1 VLGQSPLSSHTNGNY
16 TKHIQPT
23 IEPLC
28 RWNYKESAVET
39 NHEGK
44 CVPNVSF
51 KIFER
56 GSWKTV
62 TTDDL
67 FKGKKVVVF
76 SLPGAFTPTCS
87 SSHLPR
93 FNDLAQVFKNNGIDD
108 IICMSVNDTFVM
120 NEWKKDQEA
129 ENLTLI
135 PDGNGE
141 FSEGMGMLVDK
152 TAIGFGKRSWRYSML
167 VEDCV
172 VKKMFIEPNVE
183 GDPFDV
189 SDADTM
195 LAYVAPN
202 AEKPLFFT
210 LITKRGCMHCERAR
224 KLLREKGM
232 LFEEVELS
240 RSLTTRSLRAMSG
253 RATTPQIFLAGKL
266 IGGADDLEAYFK
278 G

>member
-1 VLGQSPLSSHTNGNY
+1 MEA
-16 TKHIQPT
+16 IQ
-23 IEPLC
+23 
-28 RWNYKESAVET
+28 
-39 NHEGK
+39 EGK
-44 CVPNVSF
+44 RVPNVEF
-51 KIFER
+51 KVFEH
-56 GSWKTV
+56 GTWKTI

-67 FKGKKVVVF
+67 FKNKKVVVF

-93 FNDLAQVFKNNGIDD
+93 FNDLAPVFKNNGIDD
-108 IICMSVNDTFVM
+108 IVCISVNDTFVM
-120 NEWKKDQEA
+120 NEWKKEQEA
-129 ENLTLI
+129 ENVRLI

-141 FSEGMGMLVDK
+141 FTEGMGMLVDK
-152 TAIGFGKRSWRYSML
+152 SRIGFGKRSWRYSML
-167 VEDCV
+167 VNDCV
-172 VKKMFIEPNVE
+172 VEKMFIEPEVE
-183 GDPFDV
+183 GDPFQV

-210 LITKRGCMHCERAR
+210 LVTKRGCIHCERAR
-224 KLLREKGM
+224 KLLREKAM

-240 RSLTTRSLRAMSG
+240 RTVTTRSLRALSG
-253 RATTPQIFLAGKL
+253 RATTPQIFVGGKH